1 MPDIKVSG
9 IFTVYYFLVV
19 NGLKYLALVG
29 RRKILQIK
37 SLFLGAAGIAAVTA
51 LSGCSTGSV
60 KGELKVPY
68 ALSTTIGVDGVN
80 IAPTELEVEINAKV
94 SSYNDNGAPNASGEV
109 EFEDENLDLE
119 FEGKISYGFIIGTPT
134 SSVSGLSAEINNAL
148 GANLVP
154 AFDTVL
160 ATSSSSNGTLS
171 LAGFFGELEGED
183 DDDNNASNGLFAVV
197 LADFPTCDLSQTVLG
212 IDKPVTKFVGFAAID
227 CNAQQGYIAA
237 GFASKGKLK
246 WKIGPVVAP

>member
-1 MPDIKVSG
+1 M
-9 IFTVYYFLVV
+9 
-19 NGLKYLALVG
+19 
-29 RRKILQIK
+29 QIK

-60 KGELKVPY
+60 KGEFEVPY
-68 ALSTTIGVDGVN
+68 AISTTIGVGGVN
-80 IAPTELEVEINAKV
+80 IAPTELEVEVKAKV
-94 SSYNDNGAPNASGEV
+94 ADYNNSGAPNASGEV
-109 EFEDENLDLE
+109 KIEDENLDLE
-119 FEGKISYGFIIGTPT
+119 FEGKISYGFIIAAPT
-134 SSVSGLSAEINNAL
+134 SSASGLSAEINNAL
-148 GANLVP
+148 GANIVP

-160 ATSSSSNGTLS
+160 ATSSSSNGTLA

-197 LADFPTCDLSQTVLG
+197 LADFPTCDLSQTLLG

-227 CNAQQGYIAA
+227 CDAQQGYIAA

-246 WKIGPVVAP
+246 WNIVPPVN

>member
-1 MPDIKVSG
+1 M
-9 IFTVYYFLVV
+9 
-19 NGLKYLALVG
+19 
-29 RRKILQIK
+29 QIK

-60 KGELKVPY
+60 KGEFEVPY
-68 ALSTTIGVDGVN
+68 AISTTIGVGGVN
-80 IAPTELEVEINAKV
+80 IAPTELEVEVKAKV
-94 SSYNDNGAPNASGEV
+94 ADYNNSGAPNASGEV
-109 EFEDENLDLE
+109 KIEDENLDLE
-119 FEGKISYGFIIGTPT
+119 FEGKISYGFIIAAPT
-134 SSVSGLSAEINNAL
+134 SSASGLSAEINNAL
-148 GANLVP
+148 GANIVP

-160 ATSSSSNGTLS
+160 ATSSSSNGTLA
-171 LAGFFGELEGED
+171 LAGFFGELEGEDD

-197 LADFPTCDLSQTVLG
+197 LADFPTCDLSQTLLG

-227 CNAQQGYIAA
+227 CDAQQGYIAA

>member
-1 MPDIKVSG
+1 M
-9 IFTVYYFLVV
+9 
-19 NGLKYLALVG
+19 
-29 RRKILQIK
+29 QIK

-60 KGELKVPY
+60 KGEFEVPY
-68 ALSTTIGVDGVN
+68 AISTTMGVGGVK
-80 IAPTELEVEINAKV
+80 IAPTELEVEVKAKV
-94 SSYNDNGAPNASGEV
+94 ADYNNSGAPNASGEV
-109 EFEDENLDLE
+109 KIEDENLDLE
-119 FEGKISYGFIIGTPT
+119 FEGKISYGFIIAAPT
-134 SSVSGLSAEINNAL
+134 SSASGLSAQINNAL
-148 GANLVP
+148 GANIVP

-160 ATSSSSNGTLS
+160 ATSSSSNGTLA
-171 LAGFFGELEGED
+171 LAGFFGELEGEDD

-197 LADFPTCDLSQTVLG
+197 LADFPTCDLSQTLLG

-246 WKIGPVVAP
+246 WNIVPAVTN